1 VAVDRVARATRECFS
16 ARCDADEADRR
27 GPVFLRDGCPAAEV
41 RVARAPPPDALGVYP
56 VLAGRVPD
64 LSEVSGAYE
73 IGVPDVEDLPEVAAD
88 LDRLRTAVDLL
99 HRATLRVTPRGNGTA
114 FTFDVGPD
122 GGTSGQLGGSVTNRD
137 GRRHLDLGWRPG
149 TPSDEPTTRRVR
161 DALLRVRNRLIV
173 RYRSGHAYMH
183 GDMVSS
189 WIRSSPFAGWSWESF
204 DASASAPKSRL
215 ATSPR

>member
-137 GRRHLDLGWRPG
+137 P
-149 TPSDEPTTRRVR
+149 
-161 DALLRVRNRLIV
+161 A
-173 RYRSGHAYMH
+173 
-183 GDMVSS
+183 
-189 WIRSSPFAGWSWESF
+189 
-204 DASASAPKSRL
+204 
-215 ATSPR
+215 SPRSRMAAGHTERRADDQTRARRAAAREEPPDRSVPIRARLHARRYG